1 MTSADLR
8 AWQAHMGF
16 TFRAAADALGVSV
29 SSYANWMAGVSSTTK
44 KPIQIDRRT
53 ALACAALA
61 AGVKPW
67 AAETSTTEPQGT
79 P

>member
-16 TFRAAADALGVSV
+16 TFRAAAAALDVSLA
-29 SSYANWMAGVSSTTK
+29 SYASWMAGVSNTTK

-67 AAETSTTEPQGT
+67 AEEATTEPQGT